1 MSNPFS
7 GDTTTTGARAGNA
20 AYNNLSSEA
29 TDETDAIAAIPGS
42 IGGGLISKISETA
55 GASGGTKVEEDFVPP
70 PSAAP
75 PDHQN
80 IQQTKFDNIKTV
92 TVAIDNH
99 LERTYVDVINAKK
112 AEIVVLSGE
121 IFAQIN
127 QTGANYPAANERLV
141 TTTGAASGDPAEDVV
156 NAAGIST
163 FTYPNGCDSD
173 PSTCNSLTNCCLVGT
188 KGTIYPDILA
198 ASHFPNLSN
207 GTHTSGIVPAGE
219 SDRTFT
225 RVSRNSPG
233 QGNYASNTL
242 GIGQTLYASNDAN
255 YRGAESVVTSQS
267 TLGTYYFFSNASNVD
282 STRAS
287 QINTLMN
294 EITALRNELQS
305 KITSDA
311 NQIREQKHQEEL
323 NTWFMD
329 AGYRTDPVKDY
340 ASGVSAMEDPELSA
354 IVKEYDG

>member
-7 GDTTTTGARAGNA
+7 GDTTTTGAKAGNA

-29 TDETDAIAAIPGS
+29 TDETNAIAAIPGLV
-42 IGGGLISKISETA
+42 GGGLLPKISENA
-55 GASGGTKVEEDFVPP
+55 RASGGTNVEEDFVPP

-75 PDHQN
+75 PNHQN

-112 AEIVVLSGE
+112 AEIVVLSGQLYS
-121 IFAQIN
+121 AA
-127 QTGANYPAANERLV
+127 TSTYPAANKRLIS
-141 TTTGAASGDPAEDVV
+141 TTGAASGDSAHAAV
-156 NAAGIST
+156 NPTGIST
-163 FTYPNGCDSD
+163 FVYPSGCDSD
-173 PSTCNSLTNCCLVGT
+173 PSTCTTNVDCCLIGV
-188 KGTIYPDILA
+188 KGTIYPDILS
-198 ASHFPNLSN
+198 ASHYPNLSN
-207 GTHTSGIVPAGE
+207 KSHAPGTIPAAE
-219 SDRTFT
+219 SDRTFV
-225 RVSRNSPG
+225 RVSRSTPG

-255 YRGAESVVTSQS
+255 YHGAESVVTSQTS
-267 TLGTYYFFSNASNVD
+267 LGTYYFFDDASNVD
-282 STRAS
+282 STKAA
-287 QINTLMN
+287 QITTLMG
-294 EITALRNELQS
+294 EITTLRNELQS

-329 AGYRTDPVKDY
+329 AGFRTTPVKDY
-340 ASGVSAMEDPELSA
+340 ASGVSAMEDPDLSA
-354 IVKEYDG
+354 IVKAYDG

>member
-7 GDTTTTGARAGNA
+7 GDTTTTGAKAGNA

-29 TDETDAIAAIPGS
+29 TDETNAIAAIPGL

-70 PSAAP
+70 PSAVP
-75 PDHQN
+75 PNHQN

-112 AEIVVLSGE
+112 AEIGVLSGQLYS
-121 IFAQIN
+121 AA
-127 QTGANYPAANERLV
+127 TASYPAANKRLIS
-141 TTTGAASGDPAEDVV
+141 TTGAASGDSAHAAV
-156 NAAGIST
+156 NPTGIST
-163 FTYPNGCDSD
+163 FIYPNGCDPD
-173 PSTCNSLTNCCLVGT
+173 PSTCTTNVDCCLIGV
-188 KGTIYPDILA
+188 KGTIYPDILS
-198 ASHFPNLSN
+198 ASHYPNLSN
-207 GTHTSGIVPAGE
+207 GSHASGTIPAAE
-219 SDRTFT
+219 SDRTFV
-225 RVSRNSPG
+225 RVSRITNGS
-233 QGNYASNTL
+233 GNYASNTL

-255 YRGAESVVTSQS
+255 YHGAESVVTSQP
-267 TLGTYYFFSNASNVD
+267 TLGTYYFFDDASNVNAGL
-282 STRAS
+282 AS
-287 QINTLMN
+287 SITSIMS
-294 EITALRNELQS
+294 EITTLRNELQS

-340 ASGVSAMEDPELSA
+340 ASGVSAMEDPDLSA
-354 IVKEYDG
+354 IVKAYDG